1 MENTTA
7 ISIVPVAE
15 VPPHPEREPA
25 IAFEADLLVNGHQ
38 RYLAY
43 VYEDELENLTIDDL
57 FQIFARTTPSA
68 HNTRDALPGA
78 QPIVV
83 MRFYATE
90 KGLAVAERLGAA
102 AFAVAS
108 E

>member
-1 MENTTA
+1 MQEQINLATG
-7 ISIVPVAE
+7 
-15 VPPHPEREPA
+15 EREAA
-25 IAFEADLLVNGHQ
+25 IAFEADMLVNGHR

-43 VYEDELENLTIDDL
+43 VYEDEMDRLSVADL
-57 FQIFARTTPSA
+57 FQIFARTTPAA
-68 HNTRDALPGA
+68 HNAREALPGA
-78 QPIVV
+78 HPICV

-102 AFAVAS
+102 AFVGIS